1 MAQLTAPGSVA
12 TKTVTY
18 PSLTG
23 RTDPAFI
30 YCNSSGTV
38 TGSLTADW
46 SGHGGTRTF
55 KWYMWNDGTS
65 SFSTLLHTD
74 PGVTVS
80 TISGLSEGGF
90 KVDIE
95 NAGIPD
101 TSMTCWIFFDKPPLA
116 SASLA
121 QQLCYRV
128 ALSGTA
134 TATVDKFN
142 YKDIG
147 TGAAL
152 TLKNDVKHVW
162 SSTPDSY
169 IPAPDV
175 YLNPVI
181 QNYPP
186 EPPFQEYRLP
196 LEDVVYKLTVSTA
209 GCSAQSSFPYTSIHV
224 KADFSADPVEG
235 EAPLEVQFVNKSV
248 RASTYQWNF
257 GDKTK
262 SDIET
267 PDLHTYK
274 IPGKYTVTLII
285 ESDNHCLDSLRSD
298 SLIYVKPSKLGIPN
312 AFTPNDDGYNDRFM
326 IFGQSLRYVSMEV
339 FSQSGI
345 QVYGF
350 SGEGEALKN
359 WNGWDGHI
367 NNTSALAKPGIYFYI
382 ISAVGWDDVKYN
394 SKKYRGFVYLYR

>member
-1 MAQLTAPGSVA
+1 MAQLTAPGSVSS
-12 TKTVTY
+12 KTVTY
-18 PSLTG
+18 ASIPG
-23 RTDPAFI
+23 RVDPAFF
-30 YCNSSGTV
+30 YCISGGSSNGI
-38 TGSLTADW
+38 LTADR
-46 SGHGGTRTF
+46 SGHGGTRNF
-55 KWYMWNDGTS
+55 KWYKWNDVSS
-65 SFSTLLHTD
+65 SFSTLLQTD
-74 PGVTVS
+74 SGVTVS
-80 TISGLSEGGF
+80 SLAGLAEGGY
-90 KVDIE
+90 KVDID

-101 TSMTCWIFFDKPPLA
+101 TSMVGWIFFDTPPLA

-134 TATVDKFN
+134 TATADKFN

-147 TGAAL
+147 TGLAL
-152 TLKNDVKHVW
+152 SINNEVKHVW
-162 SSTPDSY
+162 SSTPASY

-186 EPPFQEYRLP
+186 EPPFLEYRLP
-196 LEDVVYKLTVSTA
+196 LEDVLYKLTVSTF
-209 GCSAQSSFPYTSIHV
+209 GCSSQSSFPYTSIHV

-235 EAPLEVQFVNKSV
+235 EASLEVVFTNKSI
-248 RASTYQWNF
+248 RGTTYEWNL
-257 GDKTK
+257 GDKTL
-262 SDIET
+262 SELET
-267 PDLHTYK
+267 PDPHTYK

-285 ESDNHCLDSLRSD
+285 ESEKHCLDSLRSD
-298 SLIYVKPSKLGIPN
+298 SLINVLPSKLDIPN

-326 IFGQSLRYVSMEV
+326 IYGQSLRYVSMEV

-345 QVYGF
+345 QVYAF

-359 WNGWDGHI
+359 WTGWDGHI
-367 NNTSALAKPGIYFYI
+367 NNSSAMAKPGIYFYN